1 MFAEDKGRSAVA
13 GRPCPSA
20 LAENKVSFTVA
31 RKGAL
36 EEEIFMKVIKR
47 DGTTCDFDG
56 NKIAVAIQKANQS
69 VDFEDRIT
77 DEQITKIVDD
87 ISSRHRARLLVEDI
101 QDMVEEKLM
110 ELQKYNLMKSYILY
124 RYERALVRKANTT
137 DESILSLIRNANKD
151 VMEENSNKNARTA
164 STQRDLIAG
173 EVSKDLTRRI
183 LLPEYIS
190 KAHDE
195 GAIHFHDADYFLQP
209 IFNCCLINIEDMLD
223 NGTVMNGKM
232 IESPKSFQVACTVVT
247 QIIASVASSQYGGQ
261 SVNMA
266 HLGKYLRKTKEK
278 YMKQCDEQFGDTI
291 SREEKDKFV
300 AMRLKDELKAGVQTI
315 QYQINTLMTTNGQ
328 SPFVTLFLYL
338 KPDDPYIEENAMI
351 IEEILRQRYQG
362 IKNEVGV
369 YVTPAFPKLV
379 YVLDENN
386 CLKGGKYDY
395 LTKMAVKCSSKR
407 LYPDYISAKKMREN
421 YEGNVFSPMGCR
433 SFLAP
438 WKDENGNYKFEGRF
452 NQGVVSINLPQIG
465 ILARGDEKKFWDLME
480 ERLQLCFDALMVRHN
495 ALMGVSSDVSPIHW
509 QYGAIARLDK
519 GEKIDK
525 YLFGGYSSISLGYIG
540 LYEVTKLMTGESHT
554 TEKGQAF
561 ALRVMQCLR
570 DHCDKWKAETNI
582 GFALYGTP
590 AESLCYRFARI
601 DKERFG
607 TIKDVTDKGY
617 YTNSYHVDVRE
628 HIDAFH
634 KFEFESQFQ
643 KISSGGAISYVEIP
657 NMRNNLAAMEDVV
670 KFIYDNIQYAEFNTK
685 SDYCQVCGY
694 DGEIM
699 VNDNYEWECPVCHN
713 KDQRKMNVT
722 RRTCGYL
729 GENFWNVG
737 KTKEIKARVL
747 HL

>member
-1 MFAEDKGRSAVA
+1 
-13 GRPCPSA
+13 
-20 LAENKVSFTVA
+20 
-31 RKGAL
+31 
-36 EEEIFMKVIKR
+36 MKVIKR
-47 DGTTCDFDG
+47 DGTTVDFDRS
-56 NKIAVAIQKANQS
+56 KIIVALNKANDA
-69 VDFEDRIT
+69 VDECDKIGK
-77 DEQITKIVDD
+77 EQIEAIADYVADTHKK
-87 ISSRHRARLLVEDI
+87 RMLVEDI
-101 QDMVEEKLM
+101 QDTVEEKLM
-110 ELQKYNLMKSYILY
+110 ELGCYNLMKAYIIY
-124 RYERALVRKANTT
+124 RYNRALVRRANTT
-137 DESILSLIRNANKD
+137 DDSILSLIKNSNKD
-151 VMEENSNKNARTA
+151 VMEENSNKDAVMA
-164 STQRDLIAG
+164 ATQRDLIAG
-173 EVSKDLTRRI
+173 EVSKDLTRRV

-209 IFNCCLINIEDMLD
+209 IFNCCLINIGDMLD
-223 NGTVMNGKM
+223 NGTVMNGKL
-232 IESPKSFQVACTVVT
+232 IESPKSFQVACNVMT

-261 SVNMA
+261 SVDIS
-266 HLGKYLRKTKEK
+266 HLGKYLRKSKEK
-278 YMKQCDEQFGDTI
+278 FSKRIHEKLGEELTEEQI
-291 SREEKDKFV
+291 AKVVRE
-300 AMRLKDELKAGVQTI
+300 RLADELRSGVQTI

-338 KPDDPYIEENAMI
+338 RDGDEYIEENAMI

-362 IKNEVGV
+362 IKNEKGV

-395 LTKMAVKCSSKR
+395 ITKLAVKCSSKR

-433 SFLAP
+433 SFLSP
-438 WKDENGNYKFEGRF
+438 WKDEDGNYKFEGRF
-452 NQGVVSINLPQIG
+452 NQGVVSLNLPQIA
-465 ILARGDEKKFWDLME
+465 ILAKGDEDRFWSLFE
-480 ERLQLCFDALMVRHN
+480 ERLQLCFDALMCRHN
-495 ALMGVSSDVSPIHW
+495 ALKGIISDTSPVHW
-509 QYGAIARLDK
+509 QYGAIARLQK

-525 YLFGGYSSISLGYIG
+525 FLENGYSTISLGYIG
-540 LYEVTKLMTGESHT
+540 LYECTKLMCGVSHT
-554 TEKGQAF
+554 DPTATPF
-561 ALRVMQCLR
+561 ALKVMKTMR
-570 DHCDKWKAETNI
+570 KHCEKWKKETGL
-582 GFALYGTP
+582 GFGLYGTP

-628 HIDAFH
+628 NIDAFS
-634 KFEFESQFQ
+634 KFKFESQFQ
-643 KISSGGAISYVEIP
+643 TISSGGAISYVEIP
-657 NMRNNLAAMEDVV
+657 NMRHNLTALEDVV

-685 SDYCQVCGY
+685 SDYCHVCGY
-694 DGEIM
+694 DGEII
-699 VNDNYEWECPVCHN
+699 VNDNLEWECPNCHN

-737 KTKEIKARVL
+737 KTKEIKSRVL